1 MLLWT
6 ESGGERMK
14 IGIIHGQNHRGSTYH
29 IGRLLA
35 EALAEE
41 QDIREFFLPRDL
53 NHFCLG
59 CYTCMDAE
67 ERCPFYEKKKIIAD
81 AMEAADAL
89 IFTTPNYCM
98 APSAPMKAFLD
109 LFYQYWISH
118 RPRKSMFSKKA
129 AVISTTAGIG
139 TGQAIKPIK
148 RALAYWG
155 IPYIKTY
162 GLAVQAS
169 SWADVAQEKKAKA
182 KRNMLA
188 LARKIEAQKCGKPS
202 LYIRFMF
209 HMMAFARKRDSGS
222 AETDYWRE
230 NGWLDKRK
238 PWKERDS
245 TER

>member
-1 MLLWT
+1 
-6 ESGGERMK
+6 MK
-14 IGIIHGQNHRGSTYH
+14 IVMIHGQNHRGSTYH

-35 EALAEE
+35 EALA
-41 QDIREFFLPRDL
+41 DGKNIREFFLPRDL

-59 CYTCMDAE
+59 CYTCMDKE
-67 ERCPFYEKKKIIAD
+67 EKCPFYEEKKIIAD
-81 AMEAADAL
+81 AMEAADVL
-89 IFTTPNYCM
+89 VFTTPNYCM

-109 LFYQYWISH
+109 LFFQYWIPH

-129 AVISTTAGIG
+129 VVISTTAGIG
-139 TGQAIKPIK
+139 TRQAIKPVK

-169 SWADVAQEKKAKA
+169 SWADVAEEKKAKA
-182 KRNMLA
+182 KKDMITLASKIRN
-188 LARKIEAQKCGKPS
+188 KECGKPS

-209 HMMAFARKRDSGS
+209 QMMALSRKKSDDSTS
-222 AETDYWRE
+222 AETNYWKE

-238 PWKERDS
+238 PWKE
-245 TER
+245 